1 MEQITEKTCLRCG
14 FKWFPRKPGR
24 PATCPKCS
32 AAKWDMSKGKNEP
45 GRKRIHTVENQKPTV
60 KRGSG
65 GKFQKITG

>member
-45 GRKRIHTVENQKPTV
+45 GRKRIHNPPSQTRESNGRF
-60 KRGSG
+60 KR
-65 GKFQKITG
+65 TAV